1 MSDRESP
8 LTDAVVEFV
17 LNTGYESIPDEVKT
31 ISRRCFVDGCGLM
44 VAGSTDHSGRIV
56 QAYIREFGGEPEA
69 GILGTDMTVPAH
81 SAAFANGVAGHA
93 MDYDDTQL
101 SSYPDRIY
109 GLLTHPTTPV
119 LAASLA
125 MAETMGSTGE
135 ELLAAFAVGFE
146 VECKV
151 AECINPD
158 HYVRGFHSTGTIGA
172 VGAAAASAKLM
183 GLDENQLRFCLGI
196 ACAESAGIRAN
207 FGTMTKPFHAGRA
220 AENGVVAARLAGGG
234 FTADPAVLDGQWGF
248 FEILGGGCEPDYL
261 IGKLGAPWSAV
272 DPGVSI
278 KPYPSGSLS
287 HPSMD
292 AMRDLILE
300 HDIKNE
306 DVKSV
311 RLGTTTRVLQPLRY
325 DDPQNELEAK
335 FSMKYSL
342 GILLHTGG
350 KGGIAQYRDEVV
362 ARDDVKETLKKIEP
376 YVDDEIEAQGYDR
389 IRSKLTIE
397 MNDGTVHEK
406 VTDTSRGSPQ
416 RPMDR
421 EELYEKFTEC
431 CGLVY
436 DQNQIAHAEKILYKV
451 DTLESIYSL
460 VELLGDSQVAEKKSA

>member
-1 MSDRESP
+1 MAEQESP
-8 LTDAVVEFV
+8 LTDAIVEFV
-17 LNTGYESIPDEVKT
+17 LNTGHESIPDDAKT

-56 QAYIREFGGEPEA
+56 QNYIKEFGGEPEA
-69 GILGTDMTVPAH
+69 RILGTEMTVPAH

-119 LAASLA
+119 LAAALA
-125 MAETMGSTGE
+125 VAETMGSTGE
-135 ELLAAFAVGFE
+135 ELLTAFAIGFE

-151 AECINPD
+151 AECIKPD
-158 HYVRGFHSTGTIGA
+158 HYIRGFHTTGTIGA
-172 VGAAAASAKLM
+172 IGAAAASAKLM
-183 GLDENQLRFCLGI
+183 DLDEGQLRFCLGI
-196 ACAESAGIRAN
+196 VCSESAGLRAN

-220 AENGVVAARLAGGG
+220 AENGVVAARLAAGG
-234 FTADPAVLDGQWGF
+234 FTSDPTIFDGQWGI
-248 FEILGGGCEPDYL
+248 FEIMGGGCDPDHL
-261 IGKLGAPWSAV
+261 IGKLGNPWSAV

-300 HDIKNE
+300 HGIKNE

-362 ARDDVKETLKKIEP
+362 VQDDVKETLKKIEP
-376 YVDDEIEAQGYDR
+376 FVDDEIEAQGYDR

-406 VTDTSRGSPQ
+406 ETDTSRGTPQ

-436 DQNQIAHAEKILYKV
+436 DQDQIARAEKLLYKV
-451 DTLESIYSL
+451 DNQESIYSL
-460 VELLGDSQVAEKKSA
+460 VELLGAGQVAEKKTA